1 MGKPTIMKRIFGI
14 LLYFAAC
21 TPLFSAELISG
32 YTAAMQRDMDE
43 IRARLENIIQPVWRE
58 KFAYWEKNPPSQPLN
73 TYLPDEVLEKVKRCV
88 GLELGRISETMRY
101 SERFAISAQK
111 QGAGKTTAVCLWR
124 GEIQV
129 PLVVEQ
135 HPTGQQIA
143 KYAIARSIE
152 DDVPISQKCGQ
163 MYFNGY
169 PTNITLDGEPTKGIT
184 IHLTN
189 TKVVN
194 RNIFGVPSIAK
205 LNDSYFWGYLQRI
218 SQRPGFCT
226 DSVSAKVYYPKLHG
240 AKYHQQR
247 VGVYMLLH
255 DYATLPCTISEV
267 AIYYAD

>member
-58 KFAYWEKNPPSQPLN
+58 KFTYWEKNPPSQPLN

-111 QGAGKTTAVCLWR
+111 QGTGKTPAVRLWR

-143 KYAIARSIE
+143 KYAIARAIE
-152 DDVPISQKCGQ
+152 DGVPISQKCGQ

-169 PTNITLDGEPTKGIT
+169 PTKITLDAAQTKGLSIC
-184 IHLTN
+184 LTN
-189 TKVVN
+189 PKLEN
-194 RNIFGVPSIAK
+194 RNILGTPFISQFNG
-205 LNDSYFWGYLQRI
+205 SYFWGYLQKI
-218 SQRPGFCT
+218 SQRPSFCT
-226 DSVSAKVYYPKLHG
+226 NSVSAKVYYPKLHG
-240 AKYHQQR
+240 VKYYQQK
-247 VGVYMLLH
+247 VGVYTLLQ
-255 DYATLPCTISEV
+255 DYATMPCTISEV